1 MDAPPPQRLGRVVLD
16 LLSAWIA
23 QVREAERALPP
34 ETRHRAVTERIRAFI
49 RQNLHDLEV
58 TPPVIAAAH
67 HISVS
72 HLHRVFQEQQ
82 RGETVASWIRRQC
95 LEGACRD
102 LADPALR
109 TTPIHTIAARWGLPR
124 ASDFTRAHR
133 RAYGMSPMES
143 RLRACLERE

>member
-1 MDAPPPQRLGRVVLD
+1 M
-16 LLSAWIA
+16 
-23 QVREAERALPP
+23 
-34 ETRHRAVTERIRAFI
+34 
-49 RQNLHDLEV
+49 
-58 TPPVIAAAH
+58 IAAAH

-82 RGETVASWIRRQC
+82 RGETVASWIRRQR
-95 LEGACRD
+95 LEGARRD

-133 RAYGMSPMES
+133 RAYGMSPMEY
-143 RLRACLERE
+143 RLRAAWSGSRRTAKSQWRPIANDSISSHLAS